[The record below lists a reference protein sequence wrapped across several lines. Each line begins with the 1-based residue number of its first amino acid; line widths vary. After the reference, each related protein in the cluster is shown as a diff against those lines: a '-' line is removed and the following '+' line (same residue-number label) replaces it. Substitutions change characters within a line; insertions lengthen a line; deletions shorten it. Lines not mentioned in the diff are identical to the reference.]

1 MSNKGKDA
9 MYAGIG
15 IGAAAALGLAGY
27 GIYDALQA
35 GVTGST
41 VALKN
46 CEEKYAAEVTLYNNY
61 LQKFISED
69 VKNNVPFSSA
79 QQSYLNGITAEQEK
93 IAKTCYADNWLAD
106 SASVLSYAFAI
117 GIVTVFGAV
126 AYRYIKKKG
135 YLKPPKGKNGVEFF
149 TPSQAMASMQM
160 GIFDYEKT
168 IGVIPVYWNSQGT
181 NALNDTA
188 NNGDTLTQEFV
199 ASMEEA
205 NIITEAAGIAI
216 IAASTAII
224 AEELSL
230 ALLAFA

>member
-1 MSNKGKDA
+1 MNDKDP
-9 MYAGIG
+9 MYAAIG

-35 GVTGST
+35 GVSGSA

-46 CEEKYAAEVTLYNNY
+46 CEQKYAAEVTLYNSY
-61 LQKFISED
+61 LQKFIKED
-69 VKNNVPFSSA
+69 VKDNVPFSTA
-79 QQSYLNGITAEQEK
+79 QQSYLNGIIKEQDK

-117 GIVTVFGAV
+117 GIVSVFGAL
-126 AYRYIKKKG
+126 AYKFIKKKG

-149 TPSQAMASMQM
+149 TPAQAMASMQM

-168 IGVIPVYWNSQGT
+168 IGVIPVYWNGYGIG
-181 NALNDTA
+181 ALTA
-188 NNGDTLTQEFV
+188 TKNNGNAMTEEFV
-199 ASMEEA
+199 ISMEDVDLIA
-205 NIITEAAGIAI
+205 LGVGAVIVAVSAAIL
-216 IAASTAII
+216 

-230 ALLAFA
+230 SLLAFA